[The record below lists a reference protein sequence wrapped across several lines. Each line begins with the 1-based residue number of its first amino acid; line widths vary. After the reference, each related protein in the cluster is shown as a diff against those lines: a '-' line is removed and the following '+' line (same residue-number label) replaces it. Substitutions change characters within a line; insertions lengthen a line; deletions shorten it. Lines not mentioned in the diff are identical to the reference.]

1 MVPRNLKTANPLVNR
16 RSCPDIVGNVQDEHR
31 DLVCLI
37 DHWATVVCVWSGS
50 DCGSC
55 GVINGDCGDGID
67 CVVDSECGEGAVW
80 GRLEGRPAHPL
91 LTPFLLTEH
100 TKTPLAAGELEAAD
114 KKRREGEVRERRVRK
129 GRWPRRQMTEQ
140 VETGQSSSS
149 RSSSR
154 PISGRPTNRIR
165 PAAYF
170 LQPP

>member
-1 MVPRNLKTANPLVNR
+1 M
-16 RSCPDIVGNVQDEHR
+16 
-31 DLVCLI
+31 
-37 DHWATVVCVWSGS
+37 
-50 DCGSC
+50 
-55 GVINGDCGDGID
+55 
-67 CVVDSECGEGAVW
+67 VDSECGEGAVW

-114 KKRREGEVRERRVRK
+114 KKRREGEVRERRVRRR

-140 VETGQSSSS
+140 VETGQS
-149 RSSSR
+149 SSSR